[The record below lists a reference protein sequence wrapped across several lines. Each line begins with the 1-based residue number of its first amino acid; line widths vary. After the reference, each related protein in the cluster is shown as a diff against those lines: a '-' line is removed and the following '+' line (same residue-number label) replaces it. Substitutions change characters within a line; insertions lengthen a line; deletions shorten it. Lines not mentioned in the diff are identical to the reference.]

1 MRRVITQGR
10 WLLLSGVVAAS
21 AAGAL
26 AATNTA
32 PGAASKAPTAQALMA
47 EYDADV
53 VQHIVEWTEREML
66 LPGSMALDPALR
78 ASVSESTQA
87 LSRRLRTMVP
97 TWIAEERAAQRDPA
111 LRGSALTQALLL
123 RSVNELLIGFVEST
137 GPAHDEAWLQAALAP
152 TACQTHESLFYARR
166 IAIVQA
172 APAEVRPALLAA
184 EQALLARWGTTR
196 SDLPPRPANADLL
209 AGAQAA
215 AQLREGLPVTAAPMT
230 PFLARMVFARD
241 RRPDAPDRRERC
253 AISQWWL
260 QTQLAAPGTDRAKA
274 LQVFRY
280 SLLPDV
286 EELLPEQ
293 VKADTRG
300 DSSYPR
306 AARHFGVQGSTTVR
320 ARVDAQGQVQRAEVV
335 ARNIRVPGIRDH
347 RPLAFEAL
355 LDGAA
360 LAKMRERRFS
370 AQPEQEVRLEFVWK
384 LEGDER
390 GAR

>member
-26 AATNTA
+26 AATNTATNTA

-66 LPGSMALDPALR
+66 LPGSMAL
-78 ASVSESTQA
+78 
-87 LSRRLRTMVP
+87 
-97 TWIAEERAAQRDPA
+97 DPA

-293 VKADTRG
+293 VKADTSG